1 MDTIGFYTET
11 INVTPQLASE
21 WLDRNTCN
29 RPMSKMM
36 VTQLAE
42 AMKRGEWLHT
52 HQGIAFDTNGVL
64 VDGQHR
70 LAAVVK
76 SGCTVRML
84 VSHGVEPGTFAV
96 LDTGRKRS
104 ARDVLSLQ
112 GEDNAAPLA
121 SALRVYHLY
130 TTAPNSAWTGANS
143 QVTNEQIV
151 EFLASHPAMR
161 ASVELAKSLNRAF
174 RILVPA
180 AAVGH
185 YLTCSARPDIDQHAW
200 IEGLETGANL
210 TEHDPRLMLR
220 NIILRLAAGKSAAK
234 ADGSRNQLH
243 LYLKAWN
250 AWVVGTDFRQLNIK
264 AGESMPTV
272 TMRPWNDVR
281 PEA

>member
-1 MDTIGFYTET
+1 MTITGFHTET
-11 INVTPQLASE
+11 IDITPHLAAE
-21 WLDRNTCN
+21 WLERNTSN
-29 RPMSKMM
+29 RPMSRMM
-36 VTQLAE
+36 VSQLAE
-42 AMKRGEWLHT
+42 AMRRGEWLHT
-52 HQGIAFDTNGVL
+52 HQGIAFDTNGAL

-76 SGCTVRML
+76 SGCTVRMQ
-84 VSHGVEPGTFAV
+84 VSHGVEPSTFAV

-112 GEDNAAPLA
+112 GEENAAYLA
-121 SALRVYHLY
+121 SALRVHHLY
-130 TTAPNSAWTGANS
+130 TTAPNSAWTGGSA

-151 EFLASHPAMR
+151 EFLAAHPNMR
-161 ASVELAKSLNRAF
+161 ASVELARTLNRAF

-185 YLTCSARPDIDQHAW
+185 YLTCAERPDIDQLDW

-210 TEHDPRLMLR
+210 AEHDPRLMLR
-220 NIILRLAAGKSAAK
+220 NVILRLSAGKSAAK

-250 AWVVGTDFRQLNIK
+250 AWVHGTQFRQLNIK
-264 AGESMPTV
+264 AGESMPMV
-272 TMRPWNDVR
+272 TTRPKPV
-281 PEA
+281 

>member
-1 MDTIGFYTET
+1 MTTIGFRTET
-11 INVTPQLASE
+11 IDVTPQLAAR
-21 WLDRNTCN
+21 WLERNTNN
-29 RPMSKMM
+29 RPMSKLM
-36 VTQLAE
+36 VAQLAD
-42 AMKRGEWLHT
+42 AMTRGEWLHT

-76 SGCTVRML
+76 SGRTVRMQ
-84 VSHGVEPGTFAV
+84 VTHGVEPKTFAV

-112 GEDNAAPLA
+112 GEENAAQLA
-121 SALRVYHLY
+121 SALRVHHLY
-130 TTAPNSAWTGANS
+130 TTNPDSTWTGGQS

-151 EFLASHPAMR
+151 EFLAAHPGMR
-161 ASVELAKSLNRAF
+161 ASVELAKSLNKAF

-185 YLTCSARPDIDQHAW
+185 YLTCSTRPDIDQFAW
-200 IEGLETGANL
+200 LEGLETGANL

-220 NIILRLAAGKSAAK
+220 NVILRLSAGKSTAK

-250 AWVVGTDFRQLNIK
+250 AWVHGAEVRQLNIK
-264 AGESMPTV
+264 AAESMPMVTV
-272 TMRPWNDVR
+272 RPWNDTR
-281 PEA
+281 P